1 MRYTAGAEEEEVPVL
16 IVGGGG
22 AGLTSSMLLARLGV
36 EHLLVS
42 ARPRTSDLPKAH
54 VLNQRAMEVLEDAG
68 VAGAIAERSTPPEQ
82 MAATAFYAGF
92 AGPGPDYGR
101 RLARLESWGAGGD
114 DESWRAASPWR
125 QLNLP
130 QIRLEPLLKARAEE
144 LSPGRI
150 RFGHELTGLEQDGE
164 GVRAEVRDNASGRQ
178 YVVRCQYLLG
188 ADGGRRVASLIGAEY
203 EGLGV
208 ITQTATLHVSAD
220 FSPWAR
226 DPDVLI
232 RWIFSPQ
239 AGVLVVMVPMG
250 PQQWGPQSEEWVIH
264 LKYPVGDP
272 RAQSDAQV
280 EADARQAL
288 GIPDLPMKIHK
299 ITRWSV
305 EAVMASSFRAGR
317 VLLLGDAAH
326 RHPPTGGLGL
336 TSAIHDAQNLCWKL
350 ALVLAGHASPALL
363 DSYEAERRPAD
374 QRNAQR
380 SLENAVNHFAIG
392 AALGLSHESTAGQN
406 MAQLRRMWEGR
417 PEDAGHR
424 SSVLR
429 MMRAQSMEFSEL
441 NVEYGYCYQSAAVVP
456 DGSAAPAPID
466 GIRVYQPSTRPGSPL
481 PHAWID
487 DEDGN
492 RRPVKDL
499 LAPGRFLLIAG
510 EDGQEWCDAAREL
523 AAEADLRSSGADR
536 PPRRRPV
543 RPALH
548 LAAPP
553 PDHQRRRDP
562 GPPGP
567 VHRLAAPGSQ
577 RRAPRCPGCSAQ
589 PDPRPAGR
597 QADRIGC
604 LRSAIAVLATGSPM
618 IRGLVASPARP
629 RPLSQVHVHG
639 SGVWGSRS

>member
-1 MRYTAGAEEEEVPVL
+1 MRYTAGAQEEVSVL

-42 ARPRTSDLPKAH
+42 ARPQTSDLPKAH
-54 VLNQRAMEVLEDAG
+54 VLNQRAMEVMDDAG

-92 AGPGPDYGR
+92 AGPAPDYGR
-101 RLARLESWGAGGD
+101 RLARLESWGAGGAD
-114 DESWRAASPWR
+114 DSWRAASPWR

-150 RFGHELTGLEQDGE
+150 RFGHELTGLEQDGD
-164 GVRAEVRDNASGRQ
+164 GVRAAIRDNASGRH
-178 YVVRCQYLLG
+178 YAVRCQYLLG
-188 ADGGRRVASLIGAEY
+188 ADGGRRVAGLAGVGY

-208 ITQTATLHVSAD
+208 VTQTATLHVSAD

-226 DPDVLI
+226 DPDALI
-232 RWIFSPQ
+232 RWIYSPQ

-250 PQQWGPQSEEWVIH
+250 PERWGPQSEEWVIH
-264 LKYPVGDP
+264 LNYPVGDP
-272 RAQSDAQV
+272 RAQSDPQV

-288 GIPDLPMKIHK
+288 GVPDLPMKIHK

-305 EAVMASSFRAGR
+305 EAVMASAFRAGR
-317 VLLLGDAAH
+317 VFLLGDAAH

-350 ALVLAGHASPALL
+350 ALALAGHASPALL
-363 DSYEAERRPAD
+363 DTYQAERRPVD
-374 QRNAQR
+374 ERNAQR

-392 AALGLSHESTAGQN
+392 AALGLSHENTPGQN
-406 MAQLRRMWEGR
+406 MAQLRRMWSGR

-424 SSVLR
+424 SGVLR
-429 MMRAQSMEFSEL
+429 AMRAQSMEFSEL
-441 NVEYGYCYQSAAVVP
+441 NVEYGYCYESAAVVP
-456 DGSAAPAPID
+456 DGSAAPEPAD
-466 GIRVYQPSTRPGSPL
+466 DIRVYQPSTRPGAPL

-487 DEDGN
+487 DEDGH

-510 EDGQEWCDAAREL
+510 EDGHAWCQAARQL
-523 AAEADLRSSGADR
+523 AAETGLPLDALRIGHLDGDYYDPRCAWQRHRQIASDGAVL
-536 PPRRRPV
+536 V
-543 RPALH
+543 RPDRFIAW
-548 LAAPP
+548 
-553 PDHQRRRDP
+553 
-562 GPPGP
+562 
-567 VHRLAAPGSQ
+567 
-577 RRAPRCPGCSAQ
+577 RCPAGAS
-589 PDPRPAGR
+589 DPR
-597 QADRIGC
+597 
-604 LRSAIAVLATGSPM
+604 AVLAAALSQILARPVG
-618 IRGLVASPARP
+618 RVASPARP
-629 RPLSQVHVHG
+629 RPRPRSQQPP
-639 SGVWGSRS
+639 SGPLAGVPHHRPARP

>member
-1 MRYTAGAEEEEVPVL
+1 MRSTAGAEEEVPVL

-42 ARPRTSDLPKAH
+42 ARPQTSDLPKAH
-54 VLNQRAMEVLEDAG
+54 VLNQRAMEVLDDAG
-68 VAGAIAERSTPPEQ
+68 VAAAIAARSTPAEQ

-101 RLARLESWGAGGD
+101 RLARLECWGAGGA
-114 DESWRAASPWR
+114 DENWRAASPWR

-150 RFGHELTGLEQDGE
+150 RFGHELTGLEQDGD
-164 GVRAEVRDNASGRQ
+164 GVRAAIRDHATGRQ
-178 YVVRCQYLLG
+178 YTVRCQYLLG
-188 ADGGRRVASLIGAEY
+188 ADGGRRVAGLTGIEY

-232 RWIFSPQ
+232 RWIHSPQ

-250 PQQWGPQSEEWVIH
+250 PERWGPASEEWVIH
-264 LKYPVGDP
+264 LNYPVDDP

-305 EAVMASSFRAGR
+305 EAVLASAFRAGR
-317 VLLLGDAAH
+317 VFLVGDAAH

-350 ALVLAGHASPALL
+350 ALVLAGQASPALL
-363 DSYEAERRPAD
+363 DTYQAERRPVD
-374 QRNAQR
+374 ERNAQR
-380 SLENAVNHFAIG
+380 SLENAVNHFTIG
-392 AALGLSHESTAGQN
+392 AALGLSHENTPEQN
-406 MAQLRRMWEGR
+406 MAQLRRMWSGRAGGRRAPLGRAAGDARAVDGVQRAQRRIRLLLPVRRRGARRLRRARAGRRDPRLPAVHPPGFPAAARLGRGRGR
-417 PEDAGHR
+417 PPPPGQGPRRAGAVPADRRRGRPRLVRGGQATRRR
-424 SSVLR
+424 SGHPAR
-429 MMRAQSMEFSEL
+429 RA
-441 NVEYGYCYQSAAVVP
+441 
-456 DGSAAPAPID
+456 
-466 GIRVYQPSTRPGSPL
+466 
-481 PHAWID
+481 
-487 DEDGN
+487 
-492 RRPVKDL
+492 
-499 LAPGRFLLIAG
+499 
-510 EDGQEWCDAAREL
+510 
-523 AAEADLRSSGADR
+523 ADR
-536 PPRRRPV
+536 PPRRRLP
-543 RPALH
+543 RSALR

-553 PDHQRRRDP
+553 ADRQRRRGP

-567 VHRLAAPGSQ
+567 VHRLAAPGRRQ
-577 RRAPRCPGCSAQ
+577 RPPRRPHRRAQ
-589 PDPRPAGR
+589 PDPWAQAVCSGRAGR
-597 QADRIGC
+597 FP
-604 LRSAIAVLATGSPM
+604 TGA
-618 IRGLVASPARP
+618 GVAR
-629 RPLSQVHVHG
+629 
-639 SGVWGSRS
+639 